1 MVVKMPSAK
10 SRVSQKTDQDLS
22 TELKLPVFT
31 EPQREHWP
39 SQMSWEEAV
48 QSFAAVREHYL
59 LNFDSPEERLRQKN
73 PDPFRL

>member
-1 MVVKMPSAK
+1 MVVTMPSAK
-10 SRVSQKTDQDLS
+10 SKASKTTDQNLS
-22 TELKLPVFT
+22 TEIRFPVFT
-31 EPQREHWP
+31 ESQKEHWP

-73 PDPFRL
+73 PEPFRL